1 MTNENLYKAEAQAY
15 MNAAEQGQ
23 SALFSYINSKLNDP
37 RFSWNAL
44 HLSLMDLEKRL
55 TKRSMADLHIL
66 IESVRFYNA
75 IKPYMESNYGSNKN
89 A

>member
-15 MNAAEQGQ
+15 MDAAEQGQ
-23 SALFSYINSKLNDP
+23 SALLSYINSKLNDP

-44 HLSLMDLEKRL
+44 HLSLIDLEKKL
-55 TKRSMADLHIL
+55 TKRSMAGLHIL

-75 IKPYMESNYGSNKN
+75 VKPYLESNYGSNQT